1 VTKSQLV
8 ANQIAVL
15 ITYLPSLLLSNFVFP
30 VENMSGILQLVTRIV
45 PATYFIDI
53 LNGLYLRN
61 LGQPLHEGFSVHIHQ
76 TDGTTTVKRYK
87 EAEGVIILDSDV
99 RLYFQDSKA
108 VNNALRHL
116 IALVG
121 EIFFREEKADI

>member
-30 VENMSGILQLVTRIV
+30 VENMPGILQLVTRIV

-61 LGQPLHEGFSVHIHQ
+61 LELSTLWPSYLILTVMCGALSVLNLIVLKREG
-76 TDGTTTVKRYK
+76 
-87 EAEGVIILDSDV
+87 L
-99 RLYFQDSKA
+99 
-108 VNNALRHL
+108 
-116 IALVG
+116 
-121 EIFFREEKADI
+121 

>member
-1 VTKSQLV
+1 MVYERYSIRTDKK
-8 ANQIAVL
+8 
-15 ITYLPSLLLSNFVFP
+15 
-30 VENMSGILQLVTRIV
+30 NMDNG
-45 PATYFIDI
+45 DI
-53 LNGLYLRN
+53 LPEYDFTKAVKGKHYR
-61 LGQPLHEGFSVHIHQ
+61 PLHEGFSVHIHQ

-99 RLYFQDSKA
+99 RPYFPDSKA

-121 EIFFREEKADI
+121 EISSREEKTIR